1 MLKTTGLIAGHY
13 ECRSLAETLPVF
25 TDLLAMK
32 IVEQKTGE
40 ATLKHPN
47 TDWRLIV
54 HEGGPD
60 APEKTF
66 DNHYGFRV
74 ASHEEVEAAW
84 KYIETNK
91 EKYHLSK
98 ITKPQSAHFAY
109 SIYFRE
115 PGGNHLE
122 IEYYNPGGALHG
134 RSHTAGHWE
143 SRCSERA
150 FPGRGYVPQAFTHG
164 TLQCDD
170 LERSRRFYIEVLGS
184 GNRRGFQ
191 HGTIHQTSQRRRG
204 ISSSCKRQPA
214 PISRAGESFHPAT
227 RVQPA
232 KSNRLITKF
241 WTNGAGRRHHRAR
254 QARHYQR
261 QNQLYLQRPGQK
273 LVGANRLMET
283 NTTANRRVYRLSL
296 VARSGSPW
304 LQWHGPDA
312 FLRRQK
318 CSSTQR
324 HRRRR
329 RRRSAHARS
338 DPRAVEKTYP
348 RPSQHRR
355 AIHARRRRPQGGQS
369 SCTSRCGQ
377 TA

>member
-32 IVEQKTGE
+32 IVEQKPGE

-84 KYIETNK
+84 KYLETHK

-109 SIYFRE
+109 SVYFRE

-143 SRCSERA
+143 KMLPNDNFVSRD
-150 FPGRGYVPQAFTHG
+150 YVPQAFTHG

-170 LERSRRFYIEVLGS
+170 IERSRRFYTEVLGLEIAA
-184 GNRRGFQ
+184 GFSTAQ
-191 HGTIHQTSQRRRG
+191 YI
-204 ISSSCKRQPA
+204 K
-214 PISRAGESFHPAT
+214 HPASPWYIVILQ
-227 RVQPA
+227 RKPRQYLAPV
-232 KSNRLITKF
+232 NRFTLQLGSASEIEQAHRDF
-241 WTNGAGRRHHRAR
+241 STNGAAAGVTD
-254 QARHYQR
+254 
-261 QNQLYLQRPGQK
+261 LGK
-273 LVGANRLMET
+273 LDSVNGKT
-283 NTTANRRVYRLSL
+283 S
-296 VARSGSPW
+296 
-304 LQWHGPDA
+304 
-312 FLRRQK
+312 FIF
-318 CSSTQR
+318 
-324 HRRRR
+324 
-329 RRRSAHARS
+329 S
-338 DPRAVEKTYP
+338 DPDKNWWELT
-348 RPSQHRR
+348 
-355 AIHARRRRPQGGQS
+355 G
-369 SCTSRCGQ
+369 
-377 TA
+377 